1 MTRRRRRG
9 RKPRAK
15 PVPEA
20 RFWEREGKSPIL
32 GAILGTTMI
41 AALYS
46 LAGNFLF
53 LAYMLGDLGG
63 ISPMNWEQLRSGIMD
78 RYRIPILAI
87 TMVFEFGFFG
97 FGTLILFRV
106 WHGGSL
112 RERFRIALPSPASL
126 PLAVI
131 GAIGI
136 FPIVLFAGEAF
147 TRAFPFI
154 RELEKPSENLIHA
167 SSAASWPL
175 IVAAICVTPALCE
188 EFLFRGYFQGTLSR
202 GMKSPWSWILTGSCF
217 ALVHQ
222 NYIGLGSLL
231 IIGMYLAFVF
241 DSSGSIWPGVLVH
254 FLYNGSIVLL
264 SNDILKLSWAFDGD
278 GFIRAPVMLAGLP
291 IAAIGIGALLL
302 MKRRGLPRPSRA
314 AMP

>member
-1 MTRRRRRG
+1 M
-9 RKPRAK
+9 AQ
-15 PVPEA
+15 PVHEA

-53 LAYMLGDLGG
+53 LAYMLGDLSG
-63 ISPMNWEQLRSGIMD
+63 ISSMNWEQLRSGIMD

-97 FGTLILFRV
+97 FGTYILFRL

-112 RERFRIALPSPASL
+112 RERFRIALPSLASL
-126 PLAVI
+126 PLATI
-131 GAIGI
+131 GAVGL
-136 FPIVLFAGEAF
+136 FPLILFAGEAF
-147 TRAFPFI
+147 ARAFPFI

-167 SSAASWPL
+167 SNAASWPL
-175 IVAAICVTPALCE
+175 LVAAICVTPALCE
-188 EFLFRGYFQGTLSR
+188 EFLFRGYFQGTLCR

-222 NYIGLGSLL
+222 NYIGLR
-231 IIGMYLAFVF
+231 
-241 DSSGSIWPGVLVH
+241 
-254 FLYNGSIVLL
+254 
-264 SNDILKLSWAFDGD
+264 
-278 GFIRAPVMLAGLP
+278 IRFQRQHMAGRPRALP
-291 IAAIGIGALLL
+291 IQRFHSPALERGAEAALGI
-302 MKRRGLPRPSRA
+302 
-314 AMP
+314 